1 MTVSLSL
8 VVVTWQS
15 EEDLRALIKSMN
27 RHLADPAGVELV
39 IVDNASDLDPSET
52 ASVWKGPVEVIRL
65 ETNIGFGRA
74 ANQGVR
80 AASAPVTVIC
90 NPDVVLEDAS
100 LIELGDL
107 ALRRSAL
114 TGPRLLWP
122 DGSDQPSASG
132 PVTGIW
138 PWVGA
143 LIPGSIQ
150 PRSILEKTEP
160 WRCSHTIEV
169 EWLTGAVIA
178 GPTHLMRDLG
188 PFDERIDMMSEDL
201 DLCLRASESG
211 VPCLFA
217 PDVARVTHK
226 GATARRKRFR
236 DEGLMLSALNRADAI
251 ERARGRRAAALG
263 QAAVKVRLTLRS
275 WAKALTGRDRASET
289 AELEGLRL
297 ASNARKDR

>member
-1 MTVSLSL
+1 MSATVSL

-15 EEDLRALIKSMN
+15 EDDLRALVESMN
-27 RHLADPAGVELV
+27 RFLPDPAGIELV
-39 IVDNASDLDPSET
+39 IVDNASDPDPSET
-52 ASVWKGPVEVIRL
+52 ASEWNGPLEVIRL

-100 LIELGDL
+100 LLELGDL

-143 LIPGSIQ
+143 LVPGSIQ
-150 PRSILEKTEP
+150 PPSILAKTEP

-178 GPTHLMRDLG
+178 GPSAVLRELG
-188 PFDERIDMMSEDL
+188 PFDERIEMMSEDL
-201 DLCLRASESG
+201 DLCLRASGRG

-217 PDVARVTHK
+217 PDVARVTHT
-226 GATARRKRFR
+226 GGTARRKRFP
-236 DEGLMLSALNRADAI
+236 DEGQMLSALNRADAI
-251 ERARGRRAAALG
+251 ERARGKRAAAIG
-263 QAAVKVRLTLRS
+263 QAAVRVRLRLRS
-275 WAKALTGRDRASET
+275 WAKALTGRDRSSER
-289 AELEGLRL
+289 AELEALRL
-297 ASNARKDR
+297 AAGARRDR